1 MCARPRPLVHLSIK
15 KGSPLADGRL
25 PINRQQKNGDIVVEL
40 DPVSLAA
47 LLMSVG
53 KPCAVGQAA
62 HEIPGMAHS
71 TKQDQK
77 CDTRTAGEG
86 I

>member
-1 MCARPRPLVHLSIK
+1 
-15 KGSPLADGRL
+15 
-25 PINRQQKNGDIVVEL
+25 
-40 DPVSLAA
+40 
-47 LLMSVG
+47 MSVG